1 MRCVRVIGALV
12 ATVSVAHADPCDSTL
27 TFERGRAALSATTKQ
42 ALEPLRTE
50 LRASPQL
57 HVQIIAASDALAVRR
72 AEAAKWYLVDGG
84 VEVDRIQTS
93 TAASGRDELHV
104 QVVGGTCTAMA
115 PAPKPAPGLV
125 AAKDPGT
132 LKAAGKTSMVDDAS
146 ELASLLAS
154 DDSPKAV
161 TVPAATPTS
170 ERVPAPPAIHIGND
184 DVGFRGSDI
193 ATHVT
198 AAPYELALAR
208 TMIKTS
214 SHHEEQ
220 NVERASLVDPN
231 SESGEVVEGSGVK
244 LDPKQVRPLA
254 RCYRRALGIDP
265 TISNRVNLSF
275 GIDKKGHVTAA
286 VAISDTDQ
294 LDTCLS
300 VAMKKWQFAPGKPMS
315 GAWMTITLHAR

>member
-1 MRCVRVIGALV
+1 VRVIGALI
-12 ATVSVAHADPCDSTL
+12 ATVSVGHADPCDSTL
-27 TFERGRAALSATTKQ
+27 KFEHGRAALTASTKQ

-93 TAASGRDELHV
+93 TAANGRDELHV

-125 AAKDPGT
+125 APKD
-132 LKAAGKTSMVDDAS
+132 AGKDVPKDAGKSSMVDDAS
-146 ELASLLAS
+146 ALASLLAS

-161 TVPAATPTS
+161 TVPHATPTS
-170 ERVPAPPAIHIGND
+170 EHAPAPPAIHIGND

-193 ATHVT
+193 SMHVT
-198 AAPYELALAR
+198 TVPYELALAR
-208 TMIKTS
+208 TLIKTS

-220 NVERASLVDPN
+220 NVERTSLVDPS
-231 SESGEVVEGSGVK
+231 SETGEVVEGSGVK

-254 RCYRRALGIDP
+254 RCYRRALGMDP

-300 VAMKKWQFAPGKPMS
+300 AAMKKWQFAPGKPMA

>member
-1 MRCVRVIGALV
+1 VRVIGALI

-27 TFERGRAALSATTKQ
+27 TFERGRAALTATTKQ

-125 AAKDPGT
+125 ASKD
-132 LKAAGKTSMVDDAS
+132 AGKDLRKGAGGSSMVDDAS

-161 TVPAATPTS
+161 TVPRPTPTS
-170 ERVPAPPAIHIGND
+170 EHAPAPPAIHIGHD

-193 ATHVT
+193 AMHVA

-220 NVERASLVDPN
+220 NVARTSLVDPS
-231 SESGEVVEGSGVK
+231 SETGEVVEGSGVK

-254 RCYRRALGIDP
+254 RCYRRALGMDP

-300 VAMKKWQFAPGKPMS
+300 AAMKKWQFAPGKPMA